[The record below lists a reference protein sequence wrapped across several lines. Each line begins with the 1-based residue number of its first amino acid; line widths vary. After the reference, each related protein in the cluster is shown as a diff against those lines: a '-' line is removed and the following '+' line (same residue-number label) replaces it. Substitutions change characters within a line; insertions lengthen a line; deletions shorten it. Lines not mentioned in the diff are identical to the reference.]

1 MHCSLQ
7 PIYGNNRMA
16 GTEHFQPIAF
26 CIFCNH
32 HEVGMHCQLDSRYWS
47 ILSFP
52 RQISFVFLANDF
64 VHSLAANRPR
74 PARKKAHTLRA
85 VRSLRNDR
93 QSVQVKKNFIY
104 TVLELSQHIQT
115 VALEQQADK
124 RLRLSALLVFIIRHK
139 MQRRREN
146 HEES

>member
-1 MHCSLQ
+1 MILYIPLPPTGQDRLERRHTHYARS
-7 PIYGNNRMA
+7 
-16 GTEHFQPIAF
+16 
-26 CIFCNH
+26 
-32 HEVGMHCQLDSRYWS
+32 VRYEM
-47 ILSFP
+47 IVNP
-52 RQISFVFLANDF
+52 C
-64 VHSLAANRPR
+64 
-74 PARKKAHTLRA
+74 
-85 VRSLRNDR
+85 RS
-93 QSVQVKKNFIY
+93 KKNFIY